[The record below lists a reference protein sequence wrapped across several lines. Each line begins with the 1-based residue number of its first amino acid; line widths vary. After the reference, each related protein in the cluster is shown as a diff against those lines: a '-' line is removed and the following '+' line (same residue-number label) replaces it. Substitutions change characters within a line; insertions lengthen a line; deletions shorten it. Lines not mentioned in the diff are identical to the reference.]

1 MEENMAWKEKDIMV
15 LRYEF
20 ITKAQE
26 PEANISQLC
35 REYGISRQ
43 IAYKW
48 LQRYKEDG
56 ILGLETRSKRP
67 SHMPSRLEDSIIQLV
82 LSAREEFPE
91 WGAKKIVQF
100 LVNRGHEKL
109 PSTATPGTI
118 FFNCLARFL

>member
-1 MEENMAWKEKDIMV
+1 MENSMAWKQKDVMM

-35 REYGISRQ
+35 REYDISRQ

-56 ILGLETRSKRP
+56 VLGLENRSKRP
-67 SHMPSRLEDSIIQLV
+67 SRMPSRLEDNIIQLV
-82 LSAREEFPE
+82 LSARAEFPE
-91 WGAKKIVQF
+91 WGAKKIVQ
-100 LVNRGHEKL
+100 LLANRGYE
-109 PSTATPGTI
+109 
-118 FFNCLARFL
+118 R